1 MWFKH
6 LFGERKNSAPEQ
18 QRDPLL
24 NRGVFY
30 LYVILGI
37 QILIVFGILA
47 GIMVIGQVMAT
58 PMWMFIAAFVAG
70 AWGLTYIYRKAKQKL
85 EKIREAISRVDLS
98 DKNLELSFMGGVLTM
113 KIEQNGRTPLLEAP
127 TSAIIDAEPVETS
140 ARPADGLHGLRLEK
154 LPS

>member
-6 LFGERKNSAPEQ
+6 LFGERKNSAPDQE
-18 QRDPLL
+18 RDPLL

-30 LYVILGI
+30 LYFILGI

-58 PMWMFIAAFVAG
+58 PMWMFIAAFAAG
-70 AWGLTYIYRKAKQKL
+70 VWGLSYVYRKTKQRL
-85 EKIREAISRVDLS
+85 EKIREAISRVNFS

-127 TSAIIDAEPVETS
+127 TSSIIDAEPVETS
-140 ARPADGLHGLRLEK
+140 ASG
-154 LPS
+154 